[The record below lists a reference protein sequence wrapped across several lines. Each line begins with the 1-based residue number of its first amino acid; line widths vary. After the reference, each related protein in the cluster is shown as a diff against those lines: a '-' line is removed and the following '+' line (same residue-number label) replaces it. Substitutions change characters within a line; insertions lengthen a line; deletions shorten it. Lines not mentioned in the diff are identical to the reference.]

1 MSYRIYTTEFDEIIH
16 ARDLGEIPGADV
28 MERFDAHALKDDRRS
43 PEMDLSDFPRTGEPV
58 TFLMDLS
65 GSQRDNPINRQ
76 RLALQMLGDRMD
88 AQGIPFRILGHT
100 TRAWRGGRSRDKWIA
115 DGRPKYPGRLNELRI
130 VVFHEPQDAWKADRG
145 LLNHV
150 LIPGLLK
157 ENLDGEAIEIA
168 AGMPGG
174 GRIVW
179 LSDGKPMDDATL
191 MANDNEFLDRHLHH
205 VLSDMSGK
213 REIVCAMTTP
223 VKGAPDCPALAMRE
237 GTVGNLVRLLA
248 RAALDPEAP
257 LAVPV
262 PRGAAPLLVDDTA
275 IDRARQG
282 LRDALVSDAMHKVV
296 DVLFDQIEDGAR
308 TATMTVEKVHRKGR
322 IFLDF
327 ESAEEAL
334 KTQGFD
340 ISHTWQESDG
350 LLTVTLSGREPE
362 PEPDDQDPDGP

>member
-1 MSYRIYTTEFDEIIH
+1 MSYRIYTTEFDEVIH
-16 ARDLGEIPGADV
+16 ARDLGEIPDAAV

-43 PEMDLSDFPRTGEPV
+43 PDLDLSDFPRTGEPV
-58 TFLMDLS
+58 TFLLDLS

-88 AQGIPFRILGHT
+88 AEGIPFRILGHT
-100 TRAWRGGRSRDKWIA
+100 TRAWKGGRSRDKWVA

-168 AGMPGG
+168 AGMPGK

-191 MANDNEFLDRHLHH
+191 MANDNDFLDRHLHH

-213 REIVCAMTTP
+213 REIVCAMTAP
-223 VKGAPDCPALAMRE
+223 VKGAPDCPSLAMRE

-262 PRGAAPLLVDDTA
+262 ARGTAPLLIDDTPA
-275 IDRARQG
+275 YRARQG
-282 LRDALVSDAMHKVV
+282 LRDEFVSSTMQDIVAQ
-296 DVLFDQIEDGAR
+296 LLDQVEDGAR
-308 TATMTVEKVHRKGR
+308 TAALDLKNVSQGDVLFMELDTVMTV
-322 IFLDF
+322 
-327 ESAEEAL
+327 L
-334 KTQGFD
+334 KTEGFN
-340 ISHTWQESDG
+340 ISFAWHPSDG
-350 LLTVTLSGREPE
+350 LVTASLAKQDA
-362 PEPDDQDPDGP
+362 EPDEIDPDGP